1 MADRRVVVTGC
12 GGFVGRYLTAL
23 LAEEGFDVWGVDI
36 KPDAPD
42 LRLSE
47 YRSIDLQSKAD
58 VEKLLKDAQAGSIIH
73 LAAQSSG
80 GISFRKPHETIV
92 NNSLSVLNILEVIR
106 TSETKARLLAI
117 GSADVYGSVEP
128 ADLPLVE
135 TMPARPNNPYALS
148 KAIQEECCILYA
160 SVFGVDVVSTR
171 SFNHTG
177 AGRPDTFVLSSFA
190 RQVVEIKK
198 GKREPV
204 VKVGNIDVK
213 RDFSDVRDVSRAY
226 VLLLDGGE
234 SGQIYNVCSGTSR
247 SLREILERL
256 AELAGIELKIEVDKE
271 RLRASDIE
279 ELRGDASRLRAA
291 TGWQPSIPFDD
302 TLQSLLDAW
311 DARVS

>member
-23 LAEEGFDVWGVDI
+23 LAEEGFDVWGVDV
-36 KPDAPD
+36 KPDVPD
-42 LRLSE
+42 LPLSE

-92 NNSLSVLNILEVIR
+92 NNSLSVLHILEVMR
-106 TSETKARLLAI
+106 TSEAKVRLLAI

-128 ADLPLVE
+128 VDLPLVE
-135 TMPARPNNPYALS
+135 TMPTRPNNPYALS
-148 KAIQEECCILYA
+148 KAIQEECCALYA
-160 SVFGVDVVSTR
+160 SVYGVDVVSTR

-198 GKREPV
+198 GKRKPV
-204 VKVGNIDVK
+204 VNVGNIDVK

-256 AELAGIELKIEVDKE
+256 AELAGIELRIEVDKE
-271 RLRASDIE
+271 RLRAADIR
-279 ELRGDASRLRAA
+279 ELRGDASRLIAA
-291 TGWQPSIPFDD
+291 TGWQQSIPFDD
-302 TLQSLLDAW
+302 TLQSLLDEW
-311 DARVS
+311 DARLS